1 MKVCLYIR
9 LSSADKDL
17 KFKDESES
25 IANQRALLHQ
35 YLRDH
40 KEFFPYEVVEF
51 VDDGFTGTNGNRPG
65 FERMIDFL
73 KNGGAKLVLC
83 KDLSRFF
90 RDYVEIGEYLE
101 RIFPFLGV
109 RLIAV
114 NDGYDSDD
122 YKGTTGGLEV
132 VMRNIIYAVYSKD
145 LSIKTTSAKLQ
156 MMKQGKYVGGYAPYG
171 YKIHPTVR
179 NKLAIDPDSAVI
191 VRRIFD
197 EAMAGKT
204 VSEIAKGLNDNEIPT
219 PGQYFR
225 ANHPGKNN
233 FIYMSDKISWN
244 PPMIYRILTKPVYT
258 GATVGH
264 AMKIAAPL
272 SKKRVKADKSDRI
285 IVENMHEPI
294 VTKAEFEVAQ
304 KAIRK
309 EGKKA
314 PRKMSDYP
322 LQGLVRCGNCKRA
335 MRRRIW
341 NNKAYFTCMNS
352 RQDRDTECAVGEH
365 YAEDELERIAF
376 SAIKQVIQL
385 AEQEHVQKKQAAEKR
400 KNAVDKA
407 KRLQSQ
413 AEQLKV
419 VKLRLYEKYAADE
432 ILREA
437 YLKAKAELDGKLAE
451 NEREVKEAMLDSP
464 KSEVD
469 AHLIEAY
476 NSYKSV
482 ENLTY
487 DLAHA
492 FIKGIY
498 VCPGD
503 MVEIEWKFGKPD
515 GI

>member
-1 MKVCLYIR
+1 
-9 LSSADKDL
+9 
-17 KFKDESES
+17 
-25 IANQRALLHQ
+25 
-35 YLRDH
+35 
-40 KEFFPYEVVEF
+40 
-51 VDDGFTGTNGNRPG
+51 
-65 FERMIDFL
+65 
-73 KNGGAKLVLC
+73 
-83 KDLSRFF
+83 
-90 RDYVEIGEYLE
+90 
-101 RIFPFLGV
+101 
-109 RLIAV
+109 
-114 NDGYDSDD
+114 
-122 YKGTTGGLEV
+122 
-132 VMRNIIYAVYSKD
+132 
-145 LSIKTTSAKLQ
+145 
-156 MMKQGKYVGGYAPYG
+156 
-171 YKIHPTVR
+171 
-179 NKLAIDPDSAVI
+179 
-191 VRRIFD
+191 
-197 EAMAGKT
+197 
-204 VSEIAKGLNDNEIPT
+204 
-219 PGQYFR
+219 
-225 ANHPGKNN
+225 
-233 FIYMSDKISWN
+233 
-244 PPMIYRILTKPVYT
+244 
-258 GATVGH
+258 
-264 AMKIAAPL
+264 
-272 SKKRVKADKSDRI
+272 
-285 IVENMHEPI
+285 
-294 VTKAEFEVAQ
+294 
-304 KAIRK
+304 
-309 EGKKA
+309 
-314 PRKMSDYP
+314 
-322 LQGLVRCGNCKRA
+322 
-335 MRRRIW
+335 
-341 NNKAYFTCMNS
+341 MNS